1 MDESIEKGSSAQ
13 PRHNGEAG
21 NEQAGIR
28 HVLALLVTAVVFYLA
43 RSILI
48 PLAIASIL
56 TVILSPVAER
66 LERLVGRTLTA
77 TLLVLLS
84 VAMVGG
90 ATYFFTAELTGVAN
104 EVSGYSEN
112 IALKIRALKNIAPS
126 SLGKLEQL
134 AQSIRKEL
142 EGPATRTHVPV
153 VQTLPPPKSWTEQL
167 SPTLPVLG
175 GLFQLFMVVVL
186 MFFLLYDRRSLR
198 DRLVRLAA
206 RARIPVATRAL
217 DEAAERVSRYLLLY
231 SLINFG
237 FGLAV
242 GLLCWAV
249 GLERPVLWGT
259 LAFLLRYVPYIGA
272 ITGAVLPTLVALAV
286 FPGWWPALIIV
297 GIYTGI
303 DQFTAEFIEPIVIG
317 KGVGVSP
324 VALLTSAIF
333 WAWLWGP
340 VGLVLSTPF
349 TVCLKVAGDHIPSL
363 GFFSILFGEDV
374 PLEGHHDYYRRL
386 LEMDLVPAR
395 EGVVRYCDLHGIEQ
409 TFSDLMWPALML
421 AQSEFALGNIN
432 GNNHEF
438 ILEQMRE
445 LATEL
450 GERFAKPQAAP
461 RMRLL
466 GVWAPGDPAPVG
478 LVMVIQMLKLKGF
491 AAGFPPPDASADAI
505 CRYAA
510 LYGPDLVCAAWP
522 TRERLAASAELV
534 RALLSEAPGIAIV
547 GFGPCTAE
555 ERSQLEQDGCLQVC
569 TELDEALQAVLA
581 FASRR
586 ERERRREHAGVVTAA
601 RG

>member
-1 MDESIEKGSSAQ
+1 MDESFDQQS
-13 PRHNGEAG
+13 EARIDG
-21 NEQAGIR
+21 EQAVEHAGVR
-28 HVLALLVTAVVFYLA
+28 HVVGLLVAAVVFYIA

-56 TVILSPVAER
+56 TVILSPVAAR
-66 LERLVGRTLTA
+66 LERHAGRTLSA
-77 TLLVLLS
+77 ALLVLLS

-90 ATYFFTAELTGVAN
+90 ATYFFTAELTGVAS

-112 IALKIRALKNIAPS
+112 ISRKIQALRNIAPS
-126 SLGKLEQL
+126 SLAQVEQL
-134 AQSIRKEL
+134 IHNIRREL
-142 EGPATRTHVPV
+142 EGPPTKSKVPV

-175 GLFQLFMVVVL
+175 GLFQLFMVIVL
-186 MFFLLYDRRSLR
+186 MFFLLYDRSSLR
-198 DRLVRLAA
+198 DRMVRLAA
-206 RARIPVATRAL
+206 RARLPVATRAL

-237 FGLAV
+237 FGVAV
-242 GLLCWAV
+242 GILCWAM
-249 GLERPVLWGT
+249 GLERPLLWGT
-259 LAFLLRYVPYIGA
+259 LAFLLRYIPYIGA

-286 FPGWWPALIIV
+286 FPGWWPALLIL

-303 DQFTAEFIEPIVIG
+303 DQFTAEFIEPFVIG

-386 LEMDLVPAR
+386 LELDLDTAR
-395 EGVVRYCDLHGIEQ
+395 QSVVRYCDLHGLEQ
-409 TFSDLMWPALML
+409 TFTDLLWPALLL
-421 AQSEFALGNIN
+421 AQSEFNLGNIN
-432 GNNHEF
+432 RANHEF
-438 ILEQMRE
+438 IFEQMRE
-445 LATEL
+445 LVSEL

-461 RMRLL
+461 RLRLF
-466 GVWAPGDPAPVG
+466 GVWAPGKPVPVG
-478 LVMVIQMLKLKGF
+478 LLMVVQMLKLDGF
-491 AAGFPPPDASADAI
+491 AAGFPPPDASLAAV

-510 LYGPDLVCAAWP
+510 LFMPDLVCVAWTERASLADSAAM
-522 TRERLAASAELV
+522 V
-534 RALLSEAPGIAIV
+534 RALLSEAPRLTIV
-547 GFGPCTAE
+547 AFGPCTAE
-555 ERSQLEQDGCLQVC
+555 ERRRLEESGCLRVC
-569 TELDEALQAVLA
+569 TGLDDARRTILR

-586 ERERRREHAGVVTAA
+586 ERERKPSRSGVPTAA